1 MQSEKSFHDR
11 VQRAEKLHIAVSAFV
26 PAYQPAD
33 AAYSL
38 AAFTATIARATTAN
52 AAVDTSRMPYQDKV
66 ADRAALVKTL
76 GPLVTQSLAYVKSN
90 TAWAKRFDAIKAL
103 ADKVRGVRPPKAQ
116 KGDPATYKKTRNSG
130 ESSYVEIAA
139 HLKRYIARLE
149 ALTGYAPPDAKIS
162 IAQLNAQ
169 HTTLTEL
176 NQSVPAL
183 AQTLADAI
191 ADRQESYNGPTGLK
205 ACFDGVKV
213 SVKGQYGQT
222 SPQYKS
228 ISGMRW

>member
-1 MQSEKSFHDR
+1 MT
-11 VQRAEKLHIAVSAFV
+11 
-26 PAYQPAD
+26 
-33 AAYSL
+33 
-38 AAFTATIARATTAN
+38 AFTATIARATTAN
-52 AAVDTSRMPYQDKV
+52 TAVDAARVPYQDKV
-66 ADRAALVKTL
+66 ADRAALVKSL

-90 TAWAKRFDAIKAL
+90 TAWAKRYDAIKAL
-103 ADKVRGVRPPKAQ
+103 ADKVRGVKPPRPKAV
-116 KGDPATYKKTRNSG
+116 DPAADKKTRNSG

-139 HLKRYIARLE
+139 HLKRYLARLE

-162 IAQLNAQ
+162 IAQLTAQ

-176 NQSVPAL
+176 NQSVPTL

-191 ADRQESYNGPTGLK
+191 ADRQETYNGTTGLK

-228 ISGMRW
+228 ISGERW

>member
-38 AAFTATIARATTAN
+38 TAFTAAIGRASNAN
-52 AAVDTSRMPYQDKV
+52 TAVDAARVPYQDKV
-66 ADRAALVKTL
+66 ADRAALVKSL

-90 TAWAKRFDAIKAL
+90 TAWTKRFDAIKAL
-103 ADKVRGVRPPKAQ
+103 ADKVRGVKPPRPKAV
-116 KGDPATYKKTRNSG
+116 DPAADKKTRNSG

-149 ALTGYAPPDAKIS
+149 ALTGYAPPDSKIS
-162 IAQLNAQ
+162 IAQLTLQ
-169 HTTLTEL
+169 VTTLTEL

-183 AQTLADAI
+183 AQVLADAI
-191 ADRQESYNGPTGLK
+191 ADRQESYNGTSGLK

-213 SVKGQYGQT
+213 SIKGQYGQT
-222 SPQYKS
+222 STPYKS

>member
-11 VQRAEKLHIAVSAFV
+11 VQRAEKLHITVSAFV

-33 AAYSL
+33 AAYTL
-38 AAFTATIARATTAN
+38 AAFTAAIGRASNAN
-52 AAVDTSRMPYQDKV
+52 AAVDAARVPYKDKA
-66 ADRAALVKTL
+66 ADRAALVKSL

-90 TAWAKRFDAIKAL
+90 TAWAKRYDAIKAL
-103 ADKVRGVRPPKAQ
+103 ADKVRGVRPPRPKVV
-116 KGDPATYKKTRNSG
+116 DPAADQKTRNSG
-130 ESSYVEIAA
+130 ELSHAEIAA

-162 IAQLNAQ
+162 IAQLTAQ
-169 HTTLTEL
+169 LTTLTEW

-183 AQTLADAI
+183 AQTLTDAI

-222 SPQYKS
+222 STQYKS

>member
-1 MQSEKSFHDR
+1 MQNEKSFHDR
-11 VQRAEKLHIAVSAFV
+11 VQRAEKLKLAVSSFQ

-33 AAYSL
+33 VSYSL
-38 AAFTATIARATTAN
+38 ASFTASIERAAAAN
-52 AAVDTSRMPYQDKV
+52 LAVDDSRVPYQDNT
-66 ADRAALVKTL
+66 ADRIALVKTIA
-76 GPLVTQSLAYVKSN
+76 PLITQSLAYVKSN

-116 KGDPATYKKTRNSG
+116 KGDPATDKKTRNSG
-130 ESSYVEIAA
+130 ERSYVEIAA

-149 ALTGYAPPDAKIS
+149 ALTGYAPPDTKIS
-162 IAQLNAQ
+162 ITQLNAQ
-169 HTTLTEL
+169 HSTLTDL

-183 AQTLADAI
+183 AQTLTDAI

-222 SPQYKS
+222 SSQFKS

>member
-1 MQSEKSFHDR
+1 MRDH
-11 VQRAEKLHIAVSAFV
+11 
-26 PAYQPAD
+26 
-33 AAYSL
+33 
-38 AAFTATIARATTAN
+38 
-52 AAVDTSRMPYQDKV
+52 
-66 ADRAALVKTL
+66 
-76 GPLVTQSLAYVKSN
+76 
-90 TAWAKRFDAIKAL
+90 AIKAL
-103 ADKVRGVRPPKAQ
+103 ADKVRGVRPPRSE
-116 KGDPATYKKTRNSG
+116 KGDPATDKKTRNSG
-130 ESSYVEIAA
+130 ERSYVEIAA

-169 HTTLTEL
+169 HTTLTDL

-183 AQTLADAI
+183 AQTLTDAV
-191 ADRQESYNGPTGLK
+191 ADRLESYIGTSGLK
-205 ACFDGVKV
+205 TCFDGVKV